1 MLVISR
7 KAGESI
13 VISENIK
20 ITVVSMGSDK
30 VALGIDAPKDIRVI
44 REELMEIIEANQASA
59 EKPESDDYQKIAHL
73 IKIHKNMDD
82 NN

>member
-13 VISENIK
+13 LISENIR
-20 ITVVSMGSDK
+20 ITVVSMGNDK
-30 VALGIDAPKDIRVI
+30 VALGIDAPKDIKVI
-44 REELMEIIEANQASA
+44 REELMETIEANQASA
-59 EKPESDDYQKIAHL
+59 EKPESDDYQGIAHL

-82 NN
+82 NH